1 MQIAD
6 VDAYEAAHGGGAED
20 RGDVET
26 TVTGTTY
33 EPDQRLVDLVD
44 GLRGA
49 GQAVVVVDDGSGP
62 ADAPVF
68 QAVRDRGGTVLTHPV
83 NRGKGVALKTGFR
96 SAKEDVVC
104 ADADGQHR
112 VEDILRVADHV
123 RRTGRTTLGVRRF
136 TGPVPLRS
144 SAGNALTRV
153 VFAAVTGSRIQ
164 DTQTGLRGYPAS
176 RLGWLL
182 EVPGERFEDEM
193 RTLLLATRHGGI
205 DQVPIATVYLEHNA
219 SSHFRP
225 LVDSARVY
233 APLLRFSASSC
244 WPGAVDAVVRFVFGS
259 AATAPS
265 QPAHRSARP
274 DERVTTSG

>member
-1 MQIAD
+1 MIVLIPA
-6 VDAYEAAHGGGAED
+6 
-20 RGDVET
+20 
-26 TVTGTTY
+26 Y

-62 ADAPVF
+62 AYAPVF
-68 QAVRDRGGTVLTHPV
+68 QAVRDLGGTVLTHPV
-83 NRGKGVALKTGFR
+83 NRGKGAALKTGFR
-96 SAKEDVVC
+96 STREDVVC

-164 DTQTGLRGYPAS
+164 DTQTGLRG
-176 RLGWLL
+176 
-182 EVPGERFEDEM
+182 
-193 RTLLLATRHGGI
+193 TRR
-205 DQVPIATVYLEHNA
+205 A
-219 SSHFRP
+219 SSPGCWTCRGTGSSTRCAPCCSRP
-225 LVDSARVY
+225 
-233 APLLRFSASSC
+233 
-244 WPGAVDAVVRFVFGS
+244 
-259 AATAPS
+259 ATDI
-265 QPAHRSARP
+265 RSTRCRSRP
-274 DERVTTSG
+274 CTWNTTRRRTSVP